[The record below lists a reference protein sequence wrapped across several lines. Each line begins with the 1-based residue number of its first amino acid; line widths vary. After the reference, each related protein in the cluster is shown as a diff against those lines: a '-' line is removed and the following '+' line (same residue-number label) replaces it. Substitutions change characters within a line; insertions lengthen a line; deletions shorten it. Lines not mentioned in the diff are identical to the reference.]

1 MARRTVSR
9 FRWNRLASSV
19 VLHPSSNRNACCHPS
34 EHSARTLFA
43 SIKDQ
48 CTAVMNHT
56 EAQAYQRGVQDSTQ
70 AKSAEDAGFEI

>member
-1 MARRTVSR
+1 MAAGVPVARGVQHDRAGEAV
-9 FRWNRLASSV
+9 
-19 VLHPSSNRNACCHPS
+19 PPDPS